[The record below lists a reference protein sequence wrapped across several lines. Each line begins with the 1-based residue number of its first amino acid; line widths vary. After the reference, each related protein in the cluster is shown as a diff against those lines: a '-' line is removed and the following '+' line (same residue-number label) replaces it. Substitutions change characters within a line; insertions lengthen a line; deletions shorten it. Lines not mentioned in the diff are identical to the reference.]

1 MDVHYFAVEVELLH
15 VLIRVADADE
25 SAELRGG
32 FGFCGRGPVG
42 GGFAL
47 DGLAP
52 PPPPVAV
59 RLLGHFGVQDD
70 HDHVAVLLQVA
81 HHRLTGQPLLLG
93 SAPVRRSGRPI

>member
-1 MDVHYFAVEVELLH
+1 MLH

-52 PPPPVAV
+52 PPPSVAVEVDARRRAEEALLVAV
-59 RLLGHFGVQDD
+59 RLLGHFCV
-70 HDHVAVLLQVA
+70 
-81 HHRLTGQPLLLG
+81 
-93 SAPVRRSGRPI
+93 